1 MYNVGALSSTSHFI
15 HTKGGRVA
23 AVALAPSLS
32 PLFRYNKVENFD
44 GLSGCRTSSP
54 RRYFN

>member
-1 MYNVGALSSTSHFI
+1 MYIGSALSVRHLL
-15 HTKGGRVA
+15 HTEGGGRTR
-23 AVALAPSLS
+23 LS

-44 GLSGCRTSSP
+44 GLSGCRTFSP

>member
-1 MYNVGALSSTSHFI
+1 MYIGGALSVTHFI
-15 HTKGGRVA
+15 HTKGGRA
-23 AVALAPSLS
+23 DQPQSNS

-44 GLSGCRTSSP
+44 GLSGCRTFSP

>member
-1 MYNVGALSSTSHFI
+1 MYSASALPI
-15 HTKGGRVA
+15 HTKGRRR
-23 AVALAPSLS
+23 LS

-44 GLSGCRTSSP
+44 GLSGCRTFSP

>member
-15 HTKGGRVA
+15 HTKEGRVLA
-23 AVALAPSLS
+23 ALAPSLS